1 MAADTAEGEVRGK
14 RKRHMRSPGT
24 PHGCCATLHAASPRA
39 SLALMRVNALRI
51 HTSHSRA
58 WSLSTRHA
66 GRRMPGTQA

>member
-1 MAADTAEGEVRGK
+1 MAADTAEGEVREAEE
-14 RKRHMRSPGT
+14 RHMRSPGT

-66 GRRMPGTQA
+66 G